1 MQLSNAKYYNK
12 PLYEKYTLMYITTLS
27 WQHLNYTTFKET
39 KIGWCQ
45 QFIHWYGFGE
55 WNTICTFM
63 CNFKLLIFVMKTH
76 FLFIYN
82 GDCF

>member
-39 KIGWCQ
+39 KIG
-45 QFIHWYGFGE
+45 
-55 WNTICTFM
+55 
-63 CNFKLLIFVMKTH
+63 
-76 FLFIYN
+76 
-82 GDCF
+82 